1 MSRLLRGE
9 NQSQHKCEAQ
19 IAGERQMLA
28 WVMSAEE
35 ASRRG
40 EKAHVINDVLT
51 LFMFAACAELQ
62 AYEPTILMSFHMQV
76 KSYSRY

>member
-1 MSRLLRGE
+1 
-9 NQSQHKCEAQ
+9 
-19 IAGERQMLA
+19 MLA